1 MTDQRNAASRQTE
14 TDFYY
19 PLIIEQWNRRGVTNV
34 EMARRLGKSVSL
46 IGKVKSGRASFTAA
60 MQIRVMEI
68 LEIDRQRAFLTAVWM
83 KTPLAYFDDSFDKI
97 YLVTC
102 RFVEASCPQLLS
114 LAEQVK
120 GDGLAPE
127 AIERVLQSILM
138 NMLNSVPPPRTGAN

>member
-68 LEIDRQRAFLTAVWM
+68 LEIDRQRAFLAAVWM

-102 RFVEASCPQLLS
+102 RFVEASCVHSSAPHTTRMS
-114 LAEQVK
+114 TTIVSPVLA
-120 GDGLAPE
+120 GDGYE
-127 AIERVLQSILM
+127 
-138 NMLNSVPPPRTGAN
+138 SVPPVPVITIVLQE

>member
-68 LEIDRQRAFLTAVWM
+68 LEIDRQHHQRGIAGRVAQGVERRTKQAEVARIQHYLDPRVACRDLAKNGDRAVARAVEEG
-83 KTPLAYFDDSFDKI
+83 
-97 YLVTC
+97 
-102 RFVEASCPQLLS
+102 R
-114 LAEQVK
+114 
-120 GDGLAPE
+120 
-127 AIERVLQSILM
+127 RVG
-138 NMLNSVPPPRTGAN
+138 P

>member
-68 LEIDRQRAFLTAVWM
+68 LETLA
-83 KTPLAYFDDSFDKI
+83 KTLHP
-97 YLVTC
+97 T
-102 RFVEASCPQLLS
+102 R
-114 LAEQVK
+114 
-120 GDGLAPE
+120 
-127 AIERVLQSILM
+127 
-138 NMLNSVPPPRTGAN
+138 